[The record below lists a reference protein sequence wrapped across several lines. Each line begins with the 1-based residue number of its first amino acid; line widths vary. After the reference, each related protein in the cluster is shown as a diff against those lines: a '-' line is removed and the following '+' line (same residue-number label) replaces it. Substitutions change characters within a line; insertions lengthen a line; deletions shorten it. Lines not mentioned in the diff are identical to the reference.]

1 VYIHTLRVSN
11 SPPGIRAAATP
22 HTPPPSPITTF
33 DPCGLVS
40 SRPAGWKSLQHV
52 PYISMYPTSACTLHT
67 LGSPA
72 TIAGR
77 WGGAHQGVL
86 ARGESELGS
95 SSSQRPADQLHG
107 SCDAS
112 DFSAGRDA
120 AATTTNRPTER
131 LKGKSNASRGG
142 GGGGV
147 RCIYSG
153 ALVWRCT
160 YVRDHFF
167 VFSSIYDFPHL
178 PCKPGTVSLPPP
190 AQCCRASHGA
200 RGLSLRPSLAD
211 ETQLALRTS
220 VPELELNGYIHRV
233 CTYTAERIF
242 FCVCFCLVKLAYVE
256 YSLSLLSY
264 L

>member
-1 VYIHTLRVSN
+1 MCSRRILSRAEHIEQVHITPAAPSVLFVAHLLATVRTCSVYIHTLRVSN

-190 AQCCRASHGA
+190 RSAVVLLTGRADSRYA
-200 RGLSLRPSLAD
+200 RVWLTKRSWHCELPFPSW
-211 ETQLALRTS
+211 S
-220 VPELELNGYIHRV
+220 
-233 CTYTAERIF
+233 
-242 FCVCFCLVKLAYVE
+242 
-256 YSLSLLSY
+256 
-264 L
+264 